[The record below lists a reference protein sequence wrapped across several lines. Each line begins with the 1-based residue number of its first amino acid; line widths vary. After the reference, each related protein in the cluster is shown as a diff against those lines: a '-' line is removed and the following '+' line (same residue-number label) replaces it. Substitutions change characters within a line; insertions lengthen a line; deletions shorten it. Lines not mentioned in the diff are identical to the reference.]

1 MSTPQVL
8 PKSNVI
14 EFLKY
19 RAQRSRLYKNK
30 TISVMTTTLYFM
42 TDTQRKLYEDV
53 PFIHAKIQP
62 KSNLPFI
69 E

>member
-14 EFLKY
+14 EFSKY
-19 RAQRSRLYKNK
+19 KALRAQLYKK
-30 TISVMTTTLYFM
+30 TTINVMVTPLYYA
-42 TDTQRKLYEDV
+42 TDTNRKLYEDV
-53 PFIHAKIQP
+53 PFFHAGFQP
-62 KSNLPFI
+62 KPNLPFL